1 MDTGMQGAGFI
12 FISQNG
18 FVYALEVF
26 SFADRTGTF
35 LGQVINTKDHIL
47 GRYGYRSAIG
57 RLQQV
62 VGRQQHETALC
73 LCFLRKRKV
82 YSHLVT
88 IEVGVE
94 RGTNKGMQ
102 LDRLTF
108 YKDRLK
114 CLDTQSV
121 QCRCTVQHN
130 RMLFDDIFQNVPNLR
145 IQPFYQLLRI
155 FDVLGNAS
163 AYQLLHYKGLEQ
175 LDCHFLRKTAL
186 INFQF
191 GTNDDNGTSGIVN
204 TLS

>member
-1 MDTGMQGAGFI
+1 
-12 FISQNG
+12 
-18 FVYALEVF
+18 
-26 SFADRTGTF
+26 
-35 LGQVINTKDHIL
+35 
-47 GRYGYRSAIG
+47 
-57 RLQQV
+57 
-62 VGRQQHETALC
+62 
-73 LCFLRKRKV
+73 
-82 YSHLVT
+82 
-88 IEVGVE
+88 
-94 RGTNKGMQ
+94 MQ

-121 QCRCTVQHN
+121 QCGCTVQHN

-175 LDCHFLRKTAL
+175 LDCHFFRKTAL